1 MGNSFANI
9 YAHLIFH
16 TKAGGLTMKED
27 DLPRIFRYI
36 GGVIRG
42 MSGHALVVGGRPDHI
57 HVLTLMPV
65 TIGLADFVRDI
76 KSNSTKWIKNIDP
89 AYKDFAWQEGYG
101 AFSVSE
107 SNKEAVIRY
116 IERQK
121 EHHKAHSMQ
130 DEYCSFLKKHGVE
143 LKDIHWWCVKT
154 GSIE

>member
-9 YAHLIFH
+9 YVHLIFH
-16 TKAGGLTMKED
+16 TKTGGCTIKDD

-42 MSGHALVVGGRPDHI
+42 MSGHAFAVGGRPDHI
-57 HVLTLMPV
+57 HILTLLPV

-76 KSNSTKWIKNIDP
+76 KSNTTKWVKNIDP
-89 AYKDFAWQEGYG
+89 TYKGFAWQEGYG

-121 EHHKAHSMQ
+121 EHHEAHSMQ
-130 DEYCSFLKKHGVE
+130 DEYCSFLKKHGVDMN
-143 LKDIHWWCVKT
+143 DIHWWCVRNS
-154 GSIE
+154 SIL

>member
-16 TKAGGLTMKED
+16 TKAGGLTMNED

-65 TIGLADFVRDI
+65 TIGLTDFVRDI

-89 AYKDFAWQEGYG
+89 AY
-101 AFSVSE
+101 
-107 SNKEAVIRY
+107 
-116 IERQK
+116 
-121 EHHKAHSMQ
+121 
-130 DEYCSFLKKHGVE
+130 
-143 LKDIHWWCVKT
+143 
-154 GSIE
+154 